1 MIYADYAATTPVDPR
16 VLETMLPYLQ
26 NEFYNPSSL
35 YPASRG
41 VRAAVE
47 NARAQIAALIDC
59 DADEL
64 IFTSGGTESDNLAV
78 KGTALHPDNH
88 KRHIITTAIEHHA
101 VTESCEWLEEQG
113 FRVTYL
119 GVDRFGRVSAGELR
133 EAMCPDTFL
142 VSVMWV
148 NNELGTVQDIPALS
162 RIAHEGGALFHTD
175 IVQALGTQR
184 IAVRES
190 DIDLMS
196 LSSHKIYGPKG
207 TGALYVRRGTALHPM
222 QSGGQQ
228 ELFLRGGTENVP
240 GIIGFGKAAELIQNE
255 REECVRTLRK
265 YKEKIIKAAE
275 SWDGVL
281 IDSPTDCTA
290 DSILHLAFR
299 DIEAEGMTFW
309 LAQRGVAVSMGSA
322 CNTMSVEPSHVVKA
336 IGLAPE
342 YERGCLR
349 LSFGRGVTEE
359 QVDELIEAVHGV
371 MVQMRER

>member
-26 NEFYNPSSL
+26 NDFYNPSSL
-35 YPASRG
+35 YGESRR
-41 VRAAVE
+41 VRSAVE
-47 NARAQIAALIDC
+47 AARAQIASLIDC

-78 KGTALHPDNH
+78 KGTALHPENH

-101 VTESCEWLEEQG
+101 VGESCEWLEKMG

-119 GVDRFGRVSAGELR
+119 GVDRYGRVSAEELR

-148 NNELGTVQDIPALS
+148 NNELGTVQDIPVLS

-184 IAVRES
+184 IAVRGS

-207 TGALYVRRGTALHPM
+207 TGALYVRHGIPLHPM

-240 GIIGFGKAAELIQNE
+240 GIVGFGKAAELIQNE
-255 REECVRTLRK
+255 REECVSALRK
-265 YKEKIIKAAE
+265 YKEKIIKAAGG
-275 SWDGVL
+275 WDGVL
-281 IDSPTDCTA
+281 INSPTDCTA

-299 DIEAEGMTFW
+299 DIEAEGMVFW
-309 LAQRGVAVSMGSA
+309 LSQRGVAVSMGSA

-349 LSFGRGVTEE
+349 LSLGRGITEE
-359 QVDELIEAVHGV
+359 QVDGLIEAVHDV
-371 MVQMRER
+371 MFQMREQ